1 MNALLYLARRLRGDR
16 RGNVIIE
23 FALAL
28 PILFLLL
35 AGMLDLGRFSLEKS
49 AMLQG
54 AREGAQYGIVAPTDS
69 TNINA
74 TAQNASG
81 RTDVTASNTV
91 FCECSSAAGTTVSC
105 SSTCSGSAVLKK
117 YITVS
122 ATASFSSVLGSATT
136 TFGMNGT
143 NGWVGAWTPPTS
155 VTASVT
161 MMVP

>member
-136 TFGMNGT
+136 TFGMNGS
-143 NGWVGAWTPPTS
+143 NGWVGSPGRRRPARPPPS
-155 VTASVT
+155 
-161 MMVP
+161 P